1 MELDDERKLSLG
13 PQGDIQENKRI
24 LFDAIKVKQP
34 ELMAK
39 ISKNANYKSPI
50 YNYFSTTI
58 WRWTRQLP
66 EESCTSSV
74 DDSMTRQDL
83 HTQSQGGPSQQHSK
97 QALSSSMQVQ
107 PEHQRFPKFTKQDER
122 DLFDDHDEEFFDK
135 PPIETSE
142 MNDKVD
148 DAPMRGT
155 SNMEEAT

>member
-13 PQGDIQENKRI
+13 PHGDIQENKRI
-24 LFDAIKVKQP
+24 LFDAISAKQP

-39 ISKNANYKSPI
+39 ISKNASYKSPI

-74 DDSMTRQDL
+74 NDSMMRQDL
-83 HTQSQGGPSQQHSK
+83 PTQSQGGPTQPHSK
-97 QALSSSMQVQ
+97 QALSSSLSVQ
-107 PEHQRFPKFTKQDER
+107 PEHQRFPKLTKQDER
-122 DLFDDHDEEFFDK
+122 DLLGDDDEEFFDQ

>member
-1 MELDDERKLSLG
+1 MELDDESKLSLG

-24 LFDAIKVKQP
+24 LFDAINAKQP

-39 ISKNANYKSPI
+39 ITKNANYKSPI

-58 WRWTRQLP
+58 WRWTLQLP

-74 DDSMTRQDL
+74 NDSMMRQDL
-83 HTQSQGGPSQQHSK
+83 HAQSQGGSTLQHSK
-97 QALSSSMQVQ
+97 QAQSSSLIEQSD
-107 PEHQRFPKFTKQDER
+107 HQRFPKLTKQDER
-122 DLFDDHDEEFFDK
+122 DLFDDQDEEFFDK